1 MTLPPEQTYP
11 ARPAELKALEKQAE
25 RGFEM
30 TPVERMNLMEK
41 MRQAYYGYDPDN
53 VPPMVKT
60 FTYFDMEMDRPIFT
74 VDENGV
80 CTYH

>member
-1 MTLPPEQTYP
+1 MTLPPEQSYP

-25 RGFEM
+25 RGLEM

-41 MRQAYYGYDPDN
+41 MRQAYYGYDPEN
-53 VPPMVKT
+53 APPMKKIL
-60 FTYFDMEMDRPIFT
+60 TYFDIEKDRPIFT

>member
-1 MTLPPEQTYP
+1 MTLPPEQSYP

-41 MRQAYYGYDPDN
+41 MRQAYYGYDPEN
-53 VPPMVKT
+53 APPMKKIL
-60 FTYFDMEMDRPIFT
+60 TYFDIEKDRPIFT